1 MITSPSFLEI
11 GFIYGFVELLG
22 LLDLLVKTFSLFRV
36 AFDANNASKD
46 IVCCIKCQKKGY

>member
-46 IVCCIKCQKKGY
+46 IVRCIKCQKKGY